1 MARNSLTSYF
11 HPKSKPTPPLVLK
24 KKPASDLI
32 IYIYFFSFSL
42 PIFRDLVQDMPHF
55 VKVVWLPKSTGVIAR
70 PTEERIGTRLQKI
83 REYFYGALNNLEPY
97 NIGM

>member
-1 MARNSLTSYF
+1 
-11 HPKSKPTPPLVLK
+11 
-24 KKPASDLI
+24 
-32 IYIYFFSFSL
+32 
-42 PIFRDLVQDMPHF
+42 MPHF

-97 NIGM
+97 NIGKINMPSKI

>member
-1 MARNSLTSYF
+1 MKIPHSY
-11 HPKSKPTPPLVLK
+11 LVLK
-24 KKPASDLI
+24 KQPLSELI
-32 IYIYFFSFSL
+32 IFLFFLLFITYL
-42 PIFRDLVQDMPHF
+42 FRDLVQDMPHF

-97 NIGM
+97 NIGKISMP